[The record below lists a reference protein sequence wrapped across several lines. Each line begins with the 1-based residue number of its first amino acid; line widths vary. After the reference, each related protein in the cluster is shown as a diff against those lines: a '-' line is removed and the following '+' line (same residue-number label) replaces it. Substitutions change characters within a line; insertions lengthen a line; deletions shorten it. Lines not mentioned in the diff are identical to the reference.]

1 MAEKKYKVS
10 KGVCLTAKG
19 VMYKE
24 GDEIPGD
31 LLTDESVKALLAKK
45 KIEASQGSTASDS
58 KTDKVAENAKKAAE
72 AEAKKKA
79 EEEAKKAAQNGNNG
93 GNK

>member
-1 MAEKKYKVS
+1 MADKKYKVS

-24 GDEIPGD
+24 GDEIPGE

-45 KIEASQGSTASDS
+45 KIEASQGSAASDG
-58 KTDKVAENAKKAAE
+58 KTDKVAEEKLTR
-72 AEAKKKA
+72 KKA
-79 EEEAKKAAQNGNNG
+79 EEKK
-93 GNK
+93 

>member
-1 MAEKKYKVS
+1 MADKKYKVS

-24 GDEIPGD
+24 GDEIPGE

-45 KIEASQGSTASDS
+45 KIESSTGSSPASDS
-58 KTDKVAENAKKAAE
+58 KTDKAAKEKADE
-72 AEAKKKA
+72 KKA
-79 EEEAKKAAQNGNNG
+79 EEKK
-93 GNK
+93 

>member
-1 MAEKKYKVS
+1 MADKKYKVS

-31 LLTDESVKALLAKK
+31 LLTDESVKALLSKK
-45 KIEASQGSTASDS
+45 KIEASSGTSAASDS
-58 KTDKVAENAKKAAE
+58 KTDKASEKKADE
-72 AEAKKKA
+72 KKA
-79 EEEAKKAAQNGNNG
+79 EEKK
-93 GNK
+93 

>member
-1 MAEKKYKVS
+1 MADKKYKVS

-45 KIEASQGSTASDS
+45 KIEASSGTSAASDS
-58 KTDKVAENAKKAAE
+58 KTDKASEKKAAE

-79 EEEAKKAAQNGNNG
+79 EEEAKKADEKKAEE
-93 GNK
+93 KK

>member
-1 MAEKKYKVS
+1 MADKKYKVS

-24 GDEIPGD
+24 GDEIPGE

-45 KIEASQGSTASDS
+45 KIEASQGSAASDG
-58 KTDKVAENAKKAAE
+58 KTDKVAEKKADE
-72 AEAKKKA
+72 KKA
-79 EEEAKKAAQNGNNG
+79 EEKK
-93 GNK
+93 

>member
-1 MAEKKYKVS
+1 MADKKYKVS

-31 LLTDESVKALLAKK
+31 LLTDKSVKVLLSKK
-45 KIEASQGSTASDS
+45 KIEASSGKSAVSDS
-58 KTDKVAENAKKAAE
+58 KTDKVAEKKADE
-72 AEAKKKA
+72 EKA
-79 EEEAKKAAQNGNNG
+79 EEKK
-93 GNK
+93 

>member
-24 GDEIPGD
+24 GDEIPGE

-45 KIEASQGSTASDS
+45 KIEASQGSAASDG
-58 KTDKVAENAKKAAE
+58 KTDKAAEKKADE
-72 AEAKKKA
+72 KKT
-79 EEEAKKAAQNGNNG
+79 EEKK
-93 GNK
+93 

>member
-1 MAEKKYKVS
+1 MADKKYKVS

-31 LLTDESVKALLAKK
+31 LLTDESVKALLSMK
-45 KIEASQGSTASDS
+45 KIEASSGTASASDS
-58 KTDKVAENAKKAAE
+58 KTDKASEKKADE
-72 AEAKKKA
+72 KKA
-79 EEEAKKAAQNGNNG
+79 EEKK
-93 GNK
+93 

>member
-1 MAEKKYKVS
+1 MADKKYKVS

-45 KIEASQGSTASDS
+45 KIEASQGSAVSDG
-58 KTDKVAENAKKAAE
+58 KTDKVAEKKADE
-72 AEAKKKA
+72 KKA
-79 EEEAKKAAQNGNNG
+79 EEKK
-93 GNK
+93 

>member
-1 MAEKKYKVS
+1 MANKKYKVS

-45 KIEASQGSTASDS
+45 KIEALQGSAASDGKTDKASAGSAASDS
-58 KTDKVAENAKKAAE
+58 KTDKVA
-72 AEAKKKA
+72 KKKA
-79 EEEAKKAAQNGNNG
+79 DEEKAEEKK
-93 GNK
+93 

>member
-1 MAEKKYKVS
+1 MADKKYKVS

-45 KIEASQGSTASDS
+45 KIEAS
-58 KTDKVAENAKKAAE
+58 EKKAAE